1 MIWTIVEYVA
11 IITECL
17 IATRL
22 FLLYFKLKS
31 DDWKYLKSIIL
42 FAPLFITDV
51 IGSFGAA
58 NEVFFILTC
67 VLSEFIFA
75 VIFYNKSIKNVVKKE
90 KGGKVLIHRKGR
102 ENLENRVPVL
112 AEYIGLPPIYV
123 KEDSIV
129 DDDDILH
136 VGDLEF
142 RVIYTPGHT
151 DDGTAL
157 YCEKEEMLFSGDTL
171 FKGAWGRVDLPT
183 SDFDSIMNSIINK
196 LLILPEN
203 TIVYPGHGKPTRIGD
218 EKPIYLEAK
227 PNID

>member
-1 MIWTIVEYVA
+1 MILKRIKVQMKFVGETNCYIIVDETQKKAMVIDPA
-11 IITECL
+11 GEVPKIIEILDTLGAEL
-17 IATRL
+17 VYI
-22 FLLYFKLKS
+22 
-31 DDWKYLKSIIL
+31 YLTHCHADHING
-42 FAPLFITDV
+42 V
-51 IGSFGAA
+51 
-58 NEVFFILTC
+58 NEL
-67 VLSEFIFA
+67 
-75 VIFYNKSIKNVVKKE
+75 KKE

-123 KEDSIV
+123 TEESIV
-129 DDDDILH
+129 DDDEILH

>member
-1 MIWTIVEYVA
+1 MILKRIKVQMKFVGETNCYV
-11 IITECL
+11 IIDETQKKAMVIDPAGEVPKIIEIL
-17 IATRL
+17 DTLGAELVYI
-22 FLLYFKLKS
+22 
-31 DDWKYLKSIIL
+31 YLTHCHADHING
-42 FAPLFITDV
+42 V
-51 IGSFGAA
+51 
-58 NEVFFILTC
+58 NEL
-67 VLSEFIFA
+67 
-75 VIFYNKSIKNVVKKE
+75 KKE

-151 DDGTAL
+151 DDGTSL
-157 YCEKEEMLFSGDTL
+157 YCEKEEILFSGDTL

-183 SDFDSIMNSIINK
+183 SDFDSIMNSIIKK

>member
-1 MIWTIVEYVA
+1 MILKRIKVQMKFVGETNCYIIVDETQKKAMVIDPA
-11 IITECL
+11 GEVPKIIEILDTLGAEL
-17 IATRL
+17 VYI
-22 FLLYFKLKS
+22 
-31 DDWKYLKSIIL
+31 YLTHCHADHING
-42 FAPLFITDV
+42 V
-51 IGSFGAA
+51 
-58 NEVFFILTC
+58 NEL
-67 VLSEFIFA
+67 
-75 VIFYNKSIKNVVKKE
+75 KKE

-112 AEYIGLPPIYV
+112 SEYIGLPPIYV

-129 DDDDILH
+129 DDEDILH
-136 VGDLEF
+136 IGDLEF

-151 DDGTAL
+151 NDGTSL

-183 SDFDSIMNSIINK
+183 SDFDSIMNSIIKK

>member
-1 MIWTIVEYVA
+1 MILKRIKLQMKFVGETNCYIIVDETQKKAMVIDPA
-11 IITECL
+11 GEVPKIIEILDTLGAEL
-17 IATRL
+17 VYI
-22 FLLYFKLKS
+22 
-31 DDWKYLKSIIL
+31 YLTHCHADHING
-42 FAPLFITDV
+42 V
-51 IGSFGAA
+51 
-58 NEVFFILTC
+58 NEL
-67 VLSEFIFA
+67 
-75 VIFYNKSIKNVVKKE
+75 KKE

-183 SDFDSIMNSIINK
+183 SDFDAIMNSIIKK
-196 LLILPEN
+196 LLVLPEN

>member
-1 MIWTIVEYVA
+1 MILKRIKVQMKFVGETNCYIIVDETQKKAMVIDPA
-11 IITECL
+11 GEVPKIIEILNTLGAEL
-17 IATRL
+17 VYI
-22 FLLYFKLKS
+22 
-31 DDWKYLKSIIL
+31 YLTHCHADHING
-42 FAPLFITDV
+42 V
-51 IGSFGAA
+51 
-58 NEVFFILTC
+58 NEL
-67 VLSEFIFA
+67 
-75 VIFYNKSIKNVVKKE
+75 KKE

-136 VGDLEF
+136 VGDLEL

-151 DDGTAL
+151 DDGTSL

-183 SDFDSIMNSIINK
+183 SDFDSIMNSILKK

>member
-1 MIWTIVEYVA
+1 MILKRIKVQMKFVGETNCYIIVDETQKKAMVIDPA
-11 IITECL
+11 GAVPKIIEILDTLGAEL
-17 IATRL
+17 VYI
-22 FLLYFKLKS
+22 
-31 DDWKYLKSIIL
+31 YLTHCHADHING
-42 FAPLFITDV
+42 V
-51 IGSFGAA
+51 
-58 NEVFFILTC
+58 NEI
-67 VLSEFIFA
+67 
-75 VIFYNKSIKNVVKKE
+75 KKE

-183 SDFDSIMNSIINK
+183 SDFDAIMNSIIKK
-196 LLILPEN
+196 LLVLPEN

>member
-1 MIWTIVEYVA
+1 MILKRIKVQMKFVGETNCYIIVDETQKKAMVIDPA
-11 IITECL
+11 GEVPKIIEILDTLGAEL
-17 IATRL
+17 VYI
-22 FLLYFKLKS
+22 
-31 DDWKYLKSIIL
+31 YLTHCHADHING
-42 FAPLFITDV
+42 V
-51 IGSFGAA
+51 
-58 NEVFFILTC
+58 NEL
-67 VLSEFIFA
+67 
-75 VIFYNKSIKNVVKKE
+75 KKE

-102 ENLENRVPVL
+102 ENRVPVL

-151 DDGTAL
+151 DDGTSL

>member
-1 MIWTIVEYVA
+1 MILKRIKVQMKFVGETNCYV
-11 IITECL
+11 IIDETQKKAMVIDPAGEVSKIIEIL
-17 IATRL
+17 DTLGAELVYI
-22 FLLYFKLKS
+22 
-31 DDWKYLKSIIL
+31 YLTHCHADHING
-42 FAPLFITDV
+42 V
-51 IGSFGAA
+51 
-58 NEVFFILTC
+58 NEL
-67 VLSEFIFA
+67 
-75 VIFYNKSIKNVVKKE
+75 KKE

-151 DDGTAL
+151 DDGTSL

>member
-1 MIWTIVEYVA
+1 MILKRIKVQMKFVGETNCYIIVDETQKKAMVIDPVGEVPK
-11 IITECL
+11 IIEILNTLGAEL
-17 IATRL
+17 VYI
-22 FLLYFKLKS
+22 
-31 DDWKYLKSIIL
+31 YLTHCHADHING
-42 FAPLFITDV
+42 V
-51 IGSFGAA
+51 
-58 NEVFFILTC
+58 NEL
-67 VLSEFIFA
+67 
-75 VIFYNKSIKNVVKKE
+75 KKE

-136 VGDLEF
+136 VGDLEL

-151 DDGTAL
+151 DDGTSL

-183 SDFDSIMNSIINK
+183 SDFDSIMNSIIKK

>member
-1 MIWTIVEYVA
+1 MILKRIKVQMKFVGETNCYIIVDETQKKAMVIDPA
-11 IITECL
+11 GEVSKIIEILDTLGAEL
-17 IATRL
+17 VYI
-22 FLLYFKLKS
+22 
-31 DDWKYLKSIIL
+31 YLTHCHADHING
-42 FAPLFITDV
+42 V
-51 IGSFGAA
+51 
-58 NEVFFILTC
+58 NEL
-67 VLSEFIFA
+67 
-75 VIFYNKSIKNVVKKE
+75 KKE

-136 VGDLEF
+136 VGDLEL

-151 DDGTAL
+151 DDGTSL

-183 SDFDSIMNSIINK
+183 SDFDSIMNSIIKK

>member
-1 MIWTIVEYVA
+1 MILKRIKVQMKFVGETNCYIIVDETQKKAMVIDPA
-11 IITECL
+11 GEVPKIIEILDTLGAEL
-17 IATRL
+17 VYI
-22 FLLYFKLKS
+22 
-31 DDWKYLKSIIL
+31 YLTHCHADHING
-42 FAPLFITDV
+42 V
-51 IGSFGAA
+51 
-58 NEVFFILTC
+58 NEL
-67 VLSEFIFA
+67 
-75 VIFYNKSIKNVVKKE
+75 KKE

-102 ENLENRVPVL
+102 EKLENRVPVL

-151 DDGTAL
+151 DDGTSL

>member
-1 MIWTIVEYVA
+1 MI
-11 IITECL
+11 
-17 IATRL
+17 
-22 FLLYFKLKS
+22 LKRI
-31 DDWKYLKSIIL
+31 KVQMKFVGEINCSIIVDETQKK
-42 FAPLFITDV
+42 AMV
-51 IGSFGAA
+51 IDPAGEVPKIIEILNTLGAELVYIYLTHCHA
-58 NEVFFILTC
+58 DHINGVNEL
-67 VLSEFIFA
+67 
-75 VIFYNKSIKNVVKKE
+75 KKE

-136 VGDLEF
+136 VGDLEL

-151 DDGTAL
+151 DDGTSL

-183 SDFDSIMNSIINK
+183 SDFDSIMNSIIKK

>member
-1 MIWTIVEYVA
+1 MIIKRIKVQMKFVGETNCYIIVDETQKKAMVIDPA
-11 IITECL
+11 GEVPKIIEILDTLGAEL
-17 IATRL
+17 VYI
-22 FLLYFKLKS
+22 
-31 DDWKYLKSIIL
+31 YLTHCHADHING
-42 FAPLFITDV
+42 V
-51 IGSFGAA
+51 
-58 NEVFFILTC
+58 NEL
-67 VLSEFIFA
+67 
-75 VIFYNKSIKNVVKKE
+75 KKE

>member
-1 MIWTIVEYVA
+1 MILKRIKVQMKFVGETNCYIIVDETQKKAMVIDPA
-11 IITECL
+11 GAVPKIIEILDTLGAEL
-17 IATRL
+17 VYI
-22 FLLYFKLKS
+22 
-31 DDWKYLKSIIL
+31 YLTHCHADHING
-42 FAPLFITDV
+42 V
-51 IGSFGAA
+51 
-58 NEVFFILTC
+58 NEL
-67 VLSEFIFA
+67 
-75 VIFYNKSIKNVVKKE
+75 KKE

-151 DDGTAL
+151 DDGTSL

>member
-1 MIWTIVEYVA
+1 MILKRIKVQMKFVGETNCYIIVDETQKKAMVIDPA
-11 IITECL
+11 GEVPKIIEILDTLGAELVYIYLTHCHADH
-17 IATRL
+17 INGVNE
-22 FLLYFKLKS
+22 LK
-31 DDWKYLKSIIL
+31 KQ
-42 FAPLFITDV
+42 
-51 IGSFGAA
+51 
-58 NEVFFILTC
+58 
-67 VLSEFIFA
+67 
-75 VIFYNKSIKNVVKKE
+75 

-183 SDFDSIMNSIINK
+183 SDFDAIMNSIIKK
-196 LLILPEN
+196 LLVLPEN

>member
-1 MIWTIVEYVA
+1 MILKRIKVQMKFVGETNCYIIVDETQKKAMVIDPA
-11 IITECL
+11 GEVPKIIEILDTLGAEL
-17 IATRL
+17 VYI
-22 FLLYFKLKS
+22 
-31 DDWKYLKSIIL
+31 YLTHCHADHING
-42 FAPLFITDV
+42 V
-51 IGSFGAA
+51 
-58 NEVFFILTC
+58 NEL
-67 VLSEFIFA
+67 
-75 VIFYNKSIKNVVKKE
+75 KKE

-102 ENLENRVPVL
+102 ENLGNRVPVL

-151 DDGTAL
+151 DDGTSL

>member
-1 MIWTIVEYVA
+1 MILKRIKVQMKFVGETNCYIIVDETQKKAMVIDPA
-11 IITECL
+11 GEVPKIIEILDTLGAEL
-17 IATRL
+17 VYI
-22 FLLYFKLKS
+22 
-31 DDWKYLKSIIL
+31 YLTHCHADHING
-42 FAPLFITDV
+42 V
-51 IGSFGAA
+51 
-58 NEVFFILTC
+58 NEL
-67 VLSEFIFA
+67 
-75 VIFYNKSIKNVVKKE
+75 KKE

-129 DDDDILH
+129 DNDDILH

-183 SDFDSIMNSIINK
+183 SDFDAIMNSIIKK
-196 LLILPEN
+196 LLVLPEN

>member
-1 MIWTIVEYVA
+1 MILKRIKVQMKFVGETNCYIIVDETQKKAMVIDPA
-11 IITECL
+11 GEVSKIIEILDTLGAEL
-17 IATRL
+17 VYI
-22 FLLYFKLKS
+22 
-31 DDWKYLKSIIL
+31 YLTHCHADHING
-42 FAPLFITDV
+42 V
-51 IGSFGAA
+51 
-58 NEVFFILTC
+58 NEL
-67 VLSEFIFA
+67 
-75 VIFYNKSIKNVVKKE
+75 KKE

-136 VGDLEF
+136 VGDLEL

-151 DDGTAL
+151 DDGTSL
-157 YCEKEEMLFSGDTL
+157 YCEKEGLVFSGDTL

-183 SDFDSIMNSIINK
+183 SDFDNIMNSIIKK
-196 LLILPEN
+196 LLILPEK

>member
-1 MIWTIVEYVA
+1 MILKRIKVQMKFVGETNCYIIVDETQKKAMVIDPA
-11 IITECL
+11 GEVPKIIEILDTLGAEL
-17 IATRL
+17 VYI
-22 FLLYFKLKS
+22 
-31 DDWKYLKSIIL
+31 YLTHCHADHING
-42 FAPLFITDV
+42 V
-51 IGSFGAA
+51 
-58 NEVFFILTC
+58 NEL
-67 VLSEFIFA
+67 
-75 VIFYNKSIKNVVKKE
+75 KKE

-183 SDFDSIMNSIINK
+183 SDFDAIMNSIIKK
-196 LLILPEN
+196 LLVLTEN
-203 TIVYPGHGKPTRIGD
+203 TIEYP
-218 EKPIYLEAK
+218 
-227 PNID
+227 

>member
-1 MIWTIVEYVA
+1 MILKRIKVQMKFVGETNCYIIVDETQKKAMVIDPA
-11 IITECL
+11 GAVPKIIEILDTLGAEL
-17 IATRL
+17 VYI
-22 FLLYFKLKS
+22 
-31 DDWKYLKSIIL
+31 YLTHCHADHING
-42 FAPLFITDV
+42 V
-51 IGSFGAA
+51 
-58 NEVFFILTC
+58 NEL
-67 VLSEFIFA
+67 
-75 VIFYNKSIKNVVKKE
+75 KKE

-102 ENLENRVPVL
+102 ENLGNRVPVL

>member
-1 MIWTIVEYVA
+1 MILKRIKVQMKFVGEINCYIIVDETQKKAMVIDPA
-11 IITECL
+11 GEVPKIIEILDTLGAEL
-17 IATRL
+17 VYI
-22 FLLYFKLKS
+22 
-31 DDWKYLKSIIL
+31 YLTHCHADHING
-42 FAPLFITDV
+42 V
-51 IGSFGAA
+51 
-58 NEVFFILTC
+58 NEL
-67 VLSEFIFA
+67 
-75 VIFYNKSIKNVVKKE
+75 KKE

-151 DDGTAL
+151 DDGTSL

>member
-1 MIWTIVEYVA
+1 MILKRIKVQMKFVGETNCYIIVDETQKKAMVIYTAGEVTK
-11 IITECL
+11 IIEILDTLGAEL
-17 IATRL
+17 VYI
-22 FLLYFKLKS
+22 
-31 DDWKYLKSIIL
+31 YLTHCHADHING
-42 FAPLFITDV
+42 V
-51 IGSFGAA
+51 
-58 NEVFFILTC
+58 NEL
-67 VLSEFIFA
+67 
-75 VIFYNKSIKNVVKKE
+75 KKE

-151 DDGTAL
+151 DDGTSL

>member
-1 MIWTIVEYVA
+1 MILKRIKVQMKFVGETNCYIIVDETQKKAMVIDPA
-11 IITECL
+11 GEVPKIIEILNTLGAEL
-17 IATRL
+17 VYI
-22 FLLYFKLKS
+22 
-31 DDWKYLKSIIL
+31 YLTHCHADHING
-42 FAPLFITDV
+42 V
-51 IGSFGAA
+51 
-58 NEVFFILTC
+58 NEL
-67 VLSEFIFA
+67 
-75 VIFYNKSIKNVVKKE
+75 KKE

-129 DDDDILH
+129 DDDDILE
-136 VGDLEF
+136 L

-151 DDGTAL
+151 DDGTSL

-183 SDFDSIMNSIINK
+183 SDFDSIMNSIIKK

>member
-1 MIWTIVEYVA
+1 M
-11 IITECL
+11 
-17 IATRL
+17 
-22 FLLYFKLKS
+22 KLKKKAMVI
-31 DDWKYLKSIIL
+31 DPAGEVPKIIEILNTLGAELVYIYLTHCHADHING
-42 FAPLFITDV
+42 V
-51 IGSFGAA
+51 
-58 NEVFFILTC
+58 NEL
-67 VLSEFIFA
+67 
-75 VIFYNKSIKNVVKKE
+75 KKE

-136 VGDLEF
+136 VGDLEL

-151 DDGTAL
+151 DDGTSL

-183 SDFDSIMNSIINK
+183 SDFDSIMNSIIKK

>member
-1 MIWTIVEYVA
+1 MILKRIKVQMKFVGETNCYIIVDETQKKAMVIDPA
-11 IITECL
+11 GEVPKIIEILDTLGAEL
-17 IATRL
+17 VYI
-22 FLLYFKLKS
+22 
-31 DDWKYLKSIIL
+31 YLTHCHADHING
-42 FAPLFITDV
+42 V
-51 IGSFGAA
+51 
-58 NEVFFILTC
+58 NEL
-67 VLSEFIFA
+67 
-75 VIFYNKSIKNVVKKE
+75 KKE

-142 RVIYTPGHT
+142 RAIYTPGHT
-151 DDGTAL
+151 DDGTSL

>member
-1 MIWTIVEYVA
+1 MILKRIKVQMKFVGETNCYIIVDETQKKAMVIDPA
-11 IITECL
+11 GEVPKIIEILDTLGAEL
-17 IATRL
+17 VYI
-22 FLLYFKLKS
+22 
-31 DDWKYLKSIIL
+31 YLTHCHADHING
-42 FAPLFITDV
+42 V
-51 IGSFGAA
+51 
-58 NEVFFILTC
+58 NEL
-67 VLSEFIFA
+67 
-75 VIFYNKSIKNVVKKE
+75 KKE

-102 ENLENRVPVL
+102 ENLGNRVPVL

>member
-1 MIWTIVEYVA
+1 MILKRIKVQMKFVGETNCYIIVDETQKKAMVIDTA
-11 IITECL
+11 GEVPKIIEILDTLGAEL
-17 IATRL
+17 VYI
-22 FLLYFKLKS
+22 
-31 DDWKYLKSIIL
+31 YLTHCHADHING
-42 FAPLFITDV
+42 V
-51 IGSFGAA
+51 
-58 NEVFFILTC
+58 NEL
-67 VLSEFIFA
+67 
-75 VIFYNKSIKNVVKKE
+75 KKE

-151 DDGTAL
+151 DDGTSL

>member
-1 MIWTIVEYVA
+1 MILKRIKVQMKFVGETNCYV
-11 IITECL
+11 IIDETQKKAMVIDPAGEVSKIIEIL
-17 IATRL
+17 DTLGAELVYI
-22 FLLYFKLKS
+22 
-31 DDWKYLKSIIL
+31 YLTHCHADHING
-42 FAPLFITDV
+42 V
-51 IGSFGAA
+51 
-58 NEVFFILTC
+58 NEL
-67 VLSEFIFA
+67 
-75 VIFYNKSIKNVVKKE
+75 KKE

-151 DDGTAL
+151 DDGTSL

-183 SDFDSIMNSIINK
+183 SDFDSIMNSIIKK

>member
-1 MIWTIVEYVA
+1 MILKRIKVQMKFVGETNCYIIVDETQKKAMVIDPA
-11 IITECL
+11 GEVPKIIEILDTLGAEL
-17 IATRL
+17 VYI
-22 FLLYFKLKS
+22 
-31 DDWKYLKSIIL
+31 YLTHCHADHING
-42 FAPLFITDV
+42 V
-51 IGSFGAA
+51 
-58 NEVFFILTC
+58 NEL
-67 VLSEFIFA
+67 
-75 VIFYNKSIKNVVKKE
+75 KKE

-151 DDGTAL
+151 DDGTSL

-183 SDFDSIMNSIINK
+183 SDFDAIMNSIINK

>member
-1 MIWTIVEYVA
+1 MIIKRIKVQMKFVGETNCYIIVDETQKKAMVIDPA
-11 IITECL
+11 GEVPKIIEILDTLGAEL
-17 IATRL
+17 VYI
-22 FLLYFKLKS
+22 
-31 DDWKYLKSIIL
+31 YLTHCHADHING
-42 FAPLFITDV
+42 V
-51 IGSFGAA
+51 
-58 NEVFFILTC
+58 NEL
-67 VLSEFIFA
+67 
-75 VIFYNKSIKNVVKKE
+75 KKE

-151 DDGTAL
+151 DDGTSL

>member
-1 MIWTIVEYVA
+1 MILKRIKVQMKFVGETNCYIIVDETQKKA
-11 IITECL
+11 IVIDPAGAVPKIIEILDTLGAEL
-17 IATRL
+17 VYI
-22 FLLYFKLKS
+22 
-31 DDWKYLKSIIL
+31 YLTHCHADHING
-42 FAPLFITDV
+42 V
-51 IGSFGAA
+51 
-58 NEVFFILTC
+58 NEL
-67 VLSEFIFA
+67 
-75 VIFYNKSIKNVVKKE
+75 KKE

-151 DDGTAL
+151 DDGTSL

>member
-1 MIWTIVEYVA
+1 MILKRIKVQMKFVGETNCYIIVDETQKKAMVIDPA
-11 IITECL
+11 GEVPKIIEILDTLGAEL
-17 IATRL
+17 VYI
-22 FLLYFKLKS
+22 
-31 DDWKYLKSIIL
+31 YLTHCHADHING
-42 FAPLFITDV
+42 V
-51 IGSFGAA
+51 
-58 NEVFFILTC
+58 NEL
-67 VLSEFIFA
+67 
-75 VIFYNKSIKNVVKKE
+75 KKE

-183 SDFDSIMNSIINK
+183 SDFDAIMNSIIKK